1 MPRLYLFLVAS
12 LLGGLG
18 GLVGSMVGGALDH
31 LFLGGFI
38 GGVLIAPV
46 TASLARRRGWI
57 ARSDVWPTTIG
68 AALGFLA
75 AAALAVNTLSSPV
88 GPIVGTTLTGL
99 GALVGQLAGRM
110 GGRPERS

>member
-31 LFLGGFI
+31 LFVGGFV
-38 GGVLIAPV
+38 GGVVIAPV
-46 TASLARRRGWI
+46 TAGLARWRGWI
-57 ARSDVWPTTIG
+57 AQSDFWPTTVG

-88 GPIVGTTLTGL
+88 GPVVGTTLTGF
-99 GALVGQLAGRM
+99 GALLGQFAGRM
-110 GGRPERS
+110 IRRREGS